1 MHDER
6 LAAWIA
12 ASDILP
18 NEVADV
24 FLRCFDGEEETQILA
39 ESHRVP
45 RATKRVRRE
54 SVLAPQVCLTAP
66 FMEAHRRN
74 RHNGAKKL
82 ISLASVLAFRGGRK
96 GS

>member
-24 FLRCFDGEEETQILA
+24 FLRCFDGEEETQYPV
-39 ESHRVP
+39 ESHRVLQV
-45 RATKRVRRE
+45 TKRVRRE

-82 ISLASVLAFRGGRK
+82 IHHTSVLAFRGGRE